1 MFHIIDSEKDLE
13 ILDKELILSSHL
25 AVDTEFYRRG
35 KEEIELCL
43 IQVNNSEETFIIDC
57 ILLGEYHNNCKFLFS
72 KDVRKIFHSCR
83 EDVEAIHSW
92 TQSRLENVFDTQLA
106 NSFLGG
112 SFSIGYQNLVL
123 KKFGVSIDKDE
134 TRSNWKKRP
143 LTNLQLKYAATDVEF
158 LINIFNEQ
166 NRELIHSNKINW
178 FKDEI
183 NLNLSNKFDPNLPV
197 SIYFMREF
205 EKEGALL
212 SAANSEL
219 PYMLATC
226 SHFNDPIKKDLH
238 ENFRNYAMYIYQIKS
253 NSLGRVK
260 DFFNNP
266 FVEYEYNKKT
276 TKIKTIH

>member
-166 NRELIHSNKINW
+166 NRDLIHSNKINW

-183 NLNLSNKFDPNLPV
+183 NFSLEKIFSNEEESEVLKNSLSKDEERN
-197 SIYFMREF
+197 
-205 EKEGALL
+205 LL
-212 SAANSEL
+212 SSFNNLVLSVSEKKEL
-219 PYMLATC
+219 NATMLFSKKNQKDFLRSCFCNGFSFTMKGI
-226 SHFNDPIKKDLH
+226 PKWKKDILS
-238 ENFRNYAMYIYQIKS
+238 EDIY
-253 NSLGRVK
+253 LLFK
-260 DFFNNP
+260 DCP
-266 FVEYEYNKKT
+266 E
-276 TKIKTIH
+276 